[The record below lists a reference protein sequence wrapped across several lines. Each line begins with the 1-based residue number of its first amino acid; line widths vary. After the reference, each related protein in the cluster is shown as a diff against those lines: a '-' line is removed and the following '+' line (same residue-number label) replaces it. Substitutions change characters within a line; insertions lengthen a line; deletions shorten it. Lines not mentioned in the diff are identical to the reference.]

1 MLKGNRK
8 LEVDKLE
15 VDKLE
20 VDKLEADKL
29 EVDKLEVHCRKEQ
42 GKNTRRERC
51 GMKRF
56 VLDLILDG
64 CRIRRDKEASTENI

>member
-15 VDKLE
+15 VD
-20 VDKLEADKL
+20 
-29 EVDKLEVHCRKEQ
+29 CRKEQ
-42 GKNTRRERC
+42 GKNTRREKC

-56 VLDLILDG
+56 VFDLILDG
-64 CRIRRDKEASTENI
+64 CRIRRDKEESTENI